1 MKRFI
6 ISTAGKNLNTIK
18 FKYMFGLFKLRKN
31 TLSEIELVSAM
42 LTALPEEYAIYLLQI
57 KEGLINRIHHNASDI
72 PNYHSFRFNGRNF
85 KVSNI
90 KVNDSASGQ
99 FMLYSLYFSYG
110 VINGYSADSAPKKST
125 PNLKSIDT
133 TDFKK
138 SYFEN
143 PDYKKIEALLTE
155 EEKRLINE
163 SDVYAVPLSGITLY
177 TVQLL
182 ENGDFIGITTD
193 NMAYIATHDPFELN
207 EIDRPQLKN
216 YLEQ

>member
-1 MKRFI
+1 
-6 ISTAGKNLNTIK
+6 
-18 FKYMFGLFKLRKN
+18 MFGLFKLRKN

-42 LTALPEEYAIYLLQI
+42 LTSLPEEYAIYLLQI

-72 PNYHSFRFNGRNF
+72 PNYHSFRFNGNVIAKFEDRKGRNF

-90 KVNDSASGQ
+90 KVRDSVSGQ

-110 VINGYSADSAPKKST
+110 VINGYSVDSAPKKST
-125 PNLKSIDT
+125 PDLKSIET

-182 ENGDFIGITTD
+182 ENGDFIGITAD
-193 NMAYIATHDPFELN
+193 NMAYIATHDPLELN
-207 EIDRPQLKN
+207 EIERPQLKN